1 MATVLNSGIVTSLS
15 LSFIYVYCIAS
26 GFDCRSFVASGYLS
40 YIITATSSLCKSM
53 KEAAFYCLSS
63 FNDNLMA
70 ADKFSEKHQV
80 IDSYWH

>member
-15 LSFIYVYCIAS
+15 LSFIYMCIAS

-40 YIITATSSLCKSM
+40 FIITATSSLCKSM
-53 KEAAFYCLSS
+53 REAAFYCLSS

-80 IDSYWH
+80 IDSY